1 MKKIKLTE
9 SQIKMIQEHEKSLG
23 KKKVLKITKE
33 HYDALF
39 STLNESSEVT
49 NNFKKYGKD
58 LGVKYES
65 HPAEGSYK
73 PQSEEEN
80 EKTHTSF
87 NESISESI
95 IDVISTEEFKDLLTN
110 AIRDLHNNPSQKG
123 LDPMWV
129 KLGLNWG
136 DFIKLLESFGIVTVS
151 MIGGSKVIKLIKDND
166 LKPKLSE
173 LGSEMLKAIKGE
185 AKKGLKY
192 VGRHIWNM
200 LAKTKRYDMK
210 NNGAVIQDEGLT
222 EWGDGGYPAGA
233 EYDPNAPWNQN
244 DDDYEYEEEPEYIKA
259 EKIIF
264 EPLYFVGSVQ
274 DDIMIFGHDSKLF
287 IFGGAYY
294 DNIEQLE
301 NYCDISNHE
310 IDGECI
316 SNFVNDTYAKG
327 GFKVGVGDGDINNY
341 LRTNVLTVINDK
353 VKEDI
358 LKYYGDD
365 ETLVNILNGV
375 SENTTTASVGGA
387 YVTPKIWA
395 NSKKDM
401 KFAKDPM
408 IKGGKILKEPLSEID
423 KVKLERFVVE
433 MDMYIHATDK
443 EHAIIEA
450 NKIAALINKKYDA
463 HARPTNIMSKNF
475 GSGKLAESI
484 EERTGQ
490 VTFDDC
496 VKLDNNKEAQNGG
509 CSVGAVDNVVKV
521 DETVLE
527 TVAKQTGKSISE
539 VRDIILKHKTKK

>member
-87 NESISESI
+87 NESISE
-95 IDVISTEEFKDLLTN
+95 DISSMLDLTTFTSEFIS
-110 AIRDLHNNPSQKG
+110 AIKQFISDPSQEG
-123 LDPMWV
+123 LSPFWLKIGV
-129 KLGLNWG
+129 TWG
-136 DFIKLLESFGIVTVS
+136 DLKALLIYFGIMTTTV
-151 MIGGSKVIKLIKDND
+151 IGGNEVLVRVKSKEKV
-166 LKPKLSE
+166 LKGIRFL
-173 LGSEMLKAIKGE
+173 
-185 AKKGLKY
+185 
-192 VGRHIWNM
+192 GRHLWNM
-200 LAKTKRYDMK
+200 LAKKKRYDMK
-210 NNGAVIQDEGLT
+210 NNGAIIQDEGLT

-233 EYDPNAPWNQN
+233 EYDSNAPFNQN
-244 DDDYEYEEEPEYIKA
+244 DDEVEPLENETPFDLITYNDSIAILKKYKEPLFFIFDIEGETKYWDTNSDDDITNHINELYASGDLMDYMEPLTLDGIAQIESKFQLNIYFKKKL
-259 EKIIF
+259 EKIKQI
-264 EPLYFVGSVQ
+264 L
-274 DDIMIFGHDSKLF
+274 M
-287 IFGGAYY
+287 
-294 DNIEQLE
+294 DN
-301 NYCDISNHE
+301 
-310 IDGECI
+310 G
-316 SNFVNDTYAKG
+316 
-327 GFKVGVGDGDINNY
+327 GVG
-341 LRTNVLTVINDK
+341 
-353 VKEDI
+353 
-358 LKYYGDD
+358 
-365 ETLVNILNGV
+365 
-375 SENTTTASVGGA
+375 ENTTTASVGGA

-408 IKGGKILKEPLSEID
+408 IKGGKILKQDVSEIEG
-423 KVKLERFVVE
+423 VKYKRFVGE
-433 MDMYIHATDK
+433 MDMYLNASSLEDAEKMGERIAKLLNRKFETDK
-443 EHAIIEA
+443 DG
-450 NKIAALINKKYDA
+450 KFSGSY
-463 HARPTNIMSKNF
+463 ARFTNIKELNF
-475 GSGKLAESI
+475 GQRNIGESI

-539 VRDIILKHKTKK
+539 VRDIILKHKTKNNG